1 MGDMSMRE
9 STRWQAA
16 AARIVLVLEV
26 VVVVVVVGGLLQDI
40 NVAFVS
46 TPLVPPCKC
55 WATEWLSAESRAN
68 RICNKQTSTFDA
80 KN

>member
-1 MGDMSMRE
+1 M
-9 STRWQAA
+9 
-16 AARIVLVLEV
+16 
-26 VVVVVVVGGLLQDI
+26 QDI

-80 KN
+80 KNWLTQNVST

>member
-1 MGDMSMRE
+1 MGR
-9 STRWQAA
+9 RPPR
-16 AARIVLVLEV
+16 ARM
-26 VVVVVVVGGLLQDI
+26 QDI

-80 KN
+80 KNWLTQNVST